1 MAVPNP
7 LPRRKSKGNA
17 FASDS
22 TDQEGSFPRPQSKS
36 GIQLVHK
43 AEVHTSVGSNS
54 ASSENNLAADKKKK
68 RLRRKSTFSVSK
80 KKILKSEESLNNAGD
95 IEIQNINENDG
106 GNQKNGN
113 ETFSDKSSSPSSNK
127 IKLIPLLDSNKKK
140 KPSGYATETL
150 SDESESEKIFVK
162 PLVPPR
168 SKIPLKVS
176 DNSNNNS
183 FNTNIPINVKPLE
196 IESSENNMEIK
207 SNHSA
212 SSYNSPPL
220 PLPRKT
226 LNKSV
231 ENLVTAESNKSIHG
245 SPQSY
250 CTSSSLDYKD
260 TGTLPKQRLKKHK
273 KKKKLKD
280 SNSEDTTQNSHVEK
294 NENISEKSSPIN
306 SKILKSAKKN
316 ELICITIHRCEPLQI
331 KDITTKPFVRIMIMD
346 IESGKQKINSKGEAI
361 EAVVTQTYDY
371 TFQRSSTPRWE
382 EDLIIPEPLDIL
394 KNPNTIL
401 LIGILDEEKNKVLA
415 WGFLKLIAANGAI
428 NIGKQLRLQ
437 LLKPPGKSVKD
448 NLSSQMFM
456 WWKNGGHKNYKSTLF
471 VTVNGISENI
481 VIQNN
486 VDDPNKTV
494 VKITTPEK
502 SVAQIISEKEDGDLE
517 DVRWGRLP
525 SLSCKLPNKYLA
537 KLPAGPDGSLAIA
550 YSHSGLFLASAN
562 KLSVCIYTFRGRLH
576 LSCRGH
582 HGLVYSLKW
591 SSNDKYL
598 LSVSAD
604 TSACVWDISNKI
616 VTPIQSVSHPSYVYS
631 CAWLDNNTFVTGCFD
646 NDIRIWKVSVNK
658 VYQQASHHKGKINTL
673 LSYDN
678 YLISGDSI
686 GEICIWNWNSGGNLE
701 FERSLV
707 VREIKGKVINKL
719 SLHPGKKRLL
729 VHTRDSVL
737 RMVDI
742 STGSVLHWFQG
753 LVNTK
758 LREDS
763 TFCGCGSLVLAWSE
777 DSTLCVWDSNT
788 SAQAAIYPNLIPDSQ
803 PGVIDFH
810 PRDHMMAV
818 SAHSSVTPVLSIL
831 VYDRLSNGREVGLV
845 PLTGS
850 ISAISMNS
858 DRSSGHSSDRSSEST
873 PKKKEGLLKILLGS
887 KKKVKK
893 ENSNLP
899 FAENSFTDFA
909 RLSSGASRQ
918 LDFTDTA
925 PKESRLGDIIKRMD
939 KILISVSNN
948 SSLYTS

>member
-7 LPRRKSKGNA
+7 LPRRKSQGNA

-22 TDQEGSFPRPQSKS
+22 TDQEGSFSRPQSNS
-36 GIQLVHK
+36 AIQFVHQV
-43 AEVHTSVGSNS
+43 EVHTSVGSNS
-54 ASSENNLAADKKKK
+54 ASSENSLAADKKKK
-68 RLRRKSTFSVSK
+68 RLRRKSTFSISK
-80 KKILKSEESLNNAGD
+80 KKIQKSEESLNNVGD
-95 IEIQNINENDG
+95 IEMHNINESDG
-106 GNQKNGN
+106 ENQKNGN
-113 ETFSDKSSSPSSNK
+113 ETFSDRSSSPSSNK

-150 SDESESEKIFVK
+150 SDESESEQHFVK
-162 PLVPPR
+162 PSVPPR
-168 SKIPLKVS
+168 SKIPIKRS
-176 DNSNNNS
+176 ENNNNNNS
-183 FNTNIPINVKPLE
+183 ANTTPILDFKKSEVDGTSKNDE
-196 IESSENNMEIK
+196 IENNLPDV
-207 SNHSA
+207 
-212 SSYNSPPL
+212 SYNSPPL
-220 PLPRKT
+220 PFPRKT

-231 ENLVTAESNKSIHG
+231 ENLLLAENNKSIQG

-250 CTSSSLDYKD
+250 CTSSSLEYRD

-280 SNSEDTTQNSHVEK
+280 SNSEDTIQDSHVDK
-294 NENISEKSSPIN
+294 NDTVSEKSSPVIN
-306 SKILKSAKKN
+306 KVVKSPKK
-316 ELICITIHRCEPLQI
+316 IHRCEPLQI
-331 KDITTKPFVRIMIMD
+331 KDLTTKPFVRVMIMD
-346 IESGKQKINSKGEAI
+346 IESGKQKVNSKGEAI
-361 EAVVTQTYDY
+361 ESVATQPYDY

-382 EDLIIPEPLDIL
+382 EDLIILEPLDVL
-394 KNPNTIL
+394 KNPSTIL
-401 LIGILDEEKNKVLA
+401 LINILDEEKNKVLA
-415 WGFLKLIAANGAI
+415 WGFLKLIGANGAT

-437 LLKPPGKSVKD
+437 LLKPPSKSLKD
-448 NLSSQMFM
+448 NLSSQMFT
-456 WWKNGGHKNYKSTLF
+456 WWKNGGYKNYKSTLF
-471 VTVNGISENI
+471 VTVNGIPESI
-481 VIQNN
+481 VVQNN
-486 VDDPNKTV
+486 VGESSKAV
-494 VKITTPEK
+494 LKITTPEK
-502 SVAQIISEKEDGDLE
+502 SVVQVSSEKEDRDLE

-562 KLSVCIYTFRGRLH
+562 KVSLCVYTFRGRLH
-576 LSCRGH
+576 LSCKGH

-591 SSNDKYL
+591 SFNDKYL

-604 TSACVWDISNKI
+604 TYACVWDISNKS

-646 NDIRIWKVSVNK
+646 NDIRIWKVGATK
-658 VYQQASHHKGKINTL
+658 VYQQASHHKGKINAL

-678 YLISGDSI
+678 YLISGDSV
-686 GEICIWNWNSGGNLE
+686 GEICIWNWNPGGNLE
-701 FERSLV
+701 FERALAI
-707 VREIKGKVINKL
+707 REIKGKVINKL

-777 DSTLCVWDSNT
+777 DSTLCAWDSNT

-803 PGVIDFH
+803 PGVVDFH

-818 SAHSSVTPVLSIL
+818 SAHSSITPVLSIL

-845 PLTGS
+845 PLTGGISS
-850 ISAISMNS
+850 ISLNS

-887 KKKVKK
+887 KKKTKK
-893 ENSNLP
+893 ENSNQP
-899 FAENSFTDFA
+899 FTENSFTDFS
-909 RLSSGASRQ
+909 RLSSGVSRQ
-918 LDFTDTA
+918 IDFTDTA

-939 KILISVSNN
+939 KILTSVSNN